1 MDLSRYAARLSSVPV
16 RQMAP
21 ELIVNKQ
28 GSESSTPVAPPRFGP
43 SSVGS
48 AGFSMLPFEPED
60 ARLTGGTR
68 SLSRRLLGL
77 NLTGRI
83 ERPGTYKNR
92 SDSSAA

>member
-1 MDLSRYAARLSSVPV
+1 MDLSRYAARLSSAPV
-16 RQMAP
+16 RQVAP

-28 GSESSTPVAPPRFGP
+28 EPEVDTLGPSGKFGP

-48 AGFSMLPFEPED
+48 VGFSMLPFEPED

-77 NLTGRI
+77 NLAGRI
-83 ERPGTYKNR
+83 ARPGSYKNR
-92 SDSSAA
+92 NDSSAA

>member
-1 MDLSRYAARLSSVPV
+1 MDLSRYAARLSSAPV
-16 RQMAP
+16 RQVAP

-28 GSESSTPVAPPRFGP
+28 EPEVSTLRPPAKFGP

-48 AGFSMLPFEPED
+48 VGFSTLPFEPED

-77 NLTGRI
+77 NLAGSI
-83 ERPGTYKNR
+83 ARPGAYRNR
-92 SDSSAA
+92 NDSSAA